1 MKKVRPIV
9 CVFVAVSVMASAQSK
24 YSQSESARE
33 SFADFRRGLLE
44 DYNRFRSSILEN
56 YDEFLQ
62 SAWDDYQQMR
72 GVDRYESPKPHVAPV
87 ISSDGA
93 KPASPAIIPQPDAK
107 ADEPSVVPNVAD
119 ENQTPADVT
128 PPRDAGQYSFAFYGM
143 DMKITDRELKMG
155 RRLSST
161 NDFADQWRSFSG
173 EKAENLIPAIREL
186 ASSLGL
192 NDYLTFRLVRDYI
205 AARYPQAHT
214 TVRVALE
221 HYLLCHMGYDV
232 RLAMDD
238 RGMPLLLI
246 PFSRQVYARP
256 FLMVGSR
263 KYYVYQPDGMDTRQD
278 ARISTCRLPAD
289 TDAGRPMDLRIDALR
304 LPDKPREF
312 NLSFGGIT
320 LTGQVNENLMNVVY
334 RYPQMDTEDFAVSQL
349 SPDLRADL
357 VRQLRQ
363 QLSGLD
369 KREAVDRLLQF
380 TQSAFEYATDEDF
393 HGFEKPY
400 FLEEMLYYPKCD
412 CEDRSIF
419 YTYMLW
425 NVLGVENHLLAYPG
439 HESAA
444 VRLSAPVDGDSY
456 EWKGATYYIS
466 DPTYIGSVTGM
477 CMPMY
482 TRVRPNIDHV
492 YK

>member
-1 MKKVRPIV
+1 MKNVRPIAII
-9 CVFVAVSVMASAQSK
+9 FAAVSIMASAQSK
-24 YSQSESARE
+24 SSQSESARE

-56 YDEFLQ
+56 YDEFLS

-87 ISSDGA
+87 ISSDRP
-93 KPASPAIIPQPDAK
+93 KPWVPVIIPQPDER
-107 ADEPSVVPNVAD
+107 ADKPVAQTLTD
-119 ENQTPADVT
+119 EHQEPADIT
-128 PPRDAGQYSFAFYGM
+128 PSHNAGQYSFAFYGM
-143 DMKITDRELKMG
+143 DMKITDRELKIG

-173 EKAENLIPAIREL
+173 ERAESLVPAIREL

-192 NDYLTFRLVRDYI
+192 NDYLTFRLLHDYI
-205 AARYPQAHT
+205 AARYPQAHIT
-214 TVRVALE
+214 ARVALE

-232 RLAMDD
+232 RLAIDE

-263 KYYVYQPDGMDTRQD
+263 KYYVYQPDGMETRPD

-289 TDAGRPMDLRIDALR
+289 TDAGRPMDLRIDALT

-312 NLSFGGIT
+312 NLSFGGLT
-320 LTGQVNENLMNVVY
+320 LTGHVNENMINVVY
-334 RYPQMDTEDFAVSQL
+334 RYPQMATEDFAVSQL
-349 SPDLRADL
+349 APGLRADL

-369 KREAVDRLLQF
+369 ERDAVDRLLQF
-380 TQSAFEYATDEDF
+380 TQRAFEYATDEDF

-444 VRLSAPVDGDSY
+444 VRLSVPVDGDSY
-456 EWKGATYYIS
+456 EWNGATYYIS

-482 TRVRPNIDHV
+482 TRVRPDIDHV